1 MLRMENIY
9 PSGSNG
15 IRKYIFFNILCYI
28 LCLLKFLTSG
38 RTNST
43 RSLLLTVC
51 EFRISDFSLVTA
63 AKYDIT

>member
-1 MLRMENIY
+1 MLRMKNIY

-15 IRKYIFFNILCYI
+15 MRDFLYFYI

-51 EFRISDFSLVTA
+51 QFIISDFSLVTA